1 MGALALFGGVHEAR
15 AASAHTH
22 VHFRDADHL
31 TPIFRDGFSSSGF
44 HDFYRGMANASNWF
58 SIDSM
63 EMLLGL
69 ASALVALLALLF
81 LCTAPTA
88 GPDAFRPCAWAF
100 VATSLLSDALYV
112 CAMRTFCSAGLRRAF
127 DVPMNIEYTLHRCA
141 RGP

>member
-81 LCTAPTA
+81 LSTERRKETNEPVTAP
-88 GPDAFRPCAWAF
+88 
-100 VATSLLSDALYV
+100 ATPVQTSTPKDPIEQ
-112 CAMRTFCSAGLRRAF
+112 RQLRRA
-127 DVPMNIEYTLHRCA
+127 EA
-141 RGP
+141 RRRRNARAAAETSSRLGS